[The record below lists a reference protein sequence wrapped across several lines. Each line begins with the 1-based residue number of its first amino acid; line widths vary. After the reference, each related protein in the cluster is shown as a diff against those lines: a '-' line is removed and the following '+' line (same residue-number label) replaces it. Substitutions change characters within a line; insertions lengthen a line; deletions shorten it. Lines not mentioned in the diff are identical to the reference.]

1 MLFCTSMPSW
11 TAVAR
16 TYGLNEEPTWFLLS
30 VAMLYWQSILA
41 QLAAV

>member
-1 MLFCTSMPSW
+1 MLVCTFMPSL
-11 TAVAR
+11 TAAAS

-41 QLAAV
+41 QLAAL